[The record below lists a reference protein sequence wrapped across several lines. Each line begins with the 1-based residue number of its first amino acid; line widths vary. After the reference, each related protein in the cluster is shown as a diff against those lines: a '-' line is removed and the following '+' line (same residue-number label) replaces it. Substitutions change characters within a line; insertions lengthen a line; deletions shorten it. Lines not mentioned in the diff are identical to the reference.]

1 MILQTNIQLTVW
13 EITWNNGKTELIP
26 MNGQQLAGFKRRKGI
41 KKQYINMRKFA
52 VIALQ
57 IKTAV

>member
-13 EITWNNGKTELIP
+13 EIVWATGRTEYIT

-41 KKQYINMRKFA
+41 KKQYITMKKFA
-52 VIALQ
+52 VIALT